1 VNYHPTSGTA
11 SCFTDDLRRLQH
23 TFKRYRLNTGFKS
36 GSPCPTMSPSRPTGL
51 CGIQGSEGYSHAD
64 LLPAGR
70 HRSYVC
76 EQLFNNYRDL
86 CESEKVT
93 HFIPPTRWR
102 VFLRRNGI
110 LKTIGVFPSCPL

>member
-1 VNYHPTSGTA
+1 MERLPA
-11 SCFTDDLRRLQH
+11 SQTTCGVSNIPLKGIGLTQA
-23 TFKRYRLNTGFKS
+23 LNRAV
-36 GSPCPTMSPSRPTGL
+36 PAPTMSPSRPTGL
-51 CGIQGSEGYSHAD
+51 YGIQGSEGYSHAD

-76 EQLFNNYRDL
+76 EQLFKNYRDL